1 MNNSNDKLLQMYEAL
16 LSAGVF
22 EDIDQLLAAAELK
35 LGKFDLRGQD
45 AP

>member
-16 LSAGVF
+16 LCAGVF
-22 EDIDQLLAAAELK
+22 EDIDQLLAAIELELCK
-35 LGKFDLRGQD
+35 LDLRSQD